1 MLLLQKE
8 CFSFELKGCSSDH
21 IMYVRGG
28 EPLTAD
34 VQSLCVVPQP
44 ESDESQST
52 YCIASSLKIYHYLTS
67 FTCIAVLVICTY
79 LM

>member
-1 MLLLQKE
+1 MLCMSSLMLALQKE
-8 CFSFELKGCSSDH
+8 SFSFELKGCSSDH

-52 YCIASSLKIYHYLTS
+52 HCIRASLQTVTDSH
-67 FTCIAVLVICTY
+67 
-79 LM
+79 